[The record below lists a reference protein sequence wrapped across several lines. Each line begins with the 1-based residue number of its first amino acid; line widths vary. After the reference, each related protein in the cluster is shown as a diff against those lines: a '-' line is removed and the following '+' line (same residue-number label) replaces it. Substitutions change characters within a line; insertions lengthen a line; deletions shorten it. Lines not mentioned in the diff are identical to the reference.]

1 MKLFSLP
8 CDHKADL
15 AFAGHIGVGHANSH
29 QGFVQD
35 DATGFATLLALLL
48 RVCPLDLTV
57 TAVRTDEDK
66 LTVSLAC
73 GGQGQASLSGGFS
86 PFETDLLQR
95 GTGLC
100 ELSSQTLTTK
110 VLGRIRGQGMDK
122 MGAVLILAHARA
134 LLDAVR
140 RHWPAGVLHATDD
153 IPGSCG
159 EFLGGMLSLEGT
171 PCAWLLTINASP
183 DGSGPVED
191 SEGIL
196 PVGNKGRLM
205 QELGMCRIPCIA
217 LESKAYSPGDSD
229 ALAAS
234 MPWIRWNQDSDNP
247 TVGQCLVQAAQQCH
261 AQAVVNDR
269 AYPRRP
275 GDLDRA
281 SRALGEKIPRLGQ
294 EYANAR
300 TSAQKVALAAVL
312 ADILEQEIGG
322 TSFMSQAVHT
332 VAAGGGL
339 WPGQAA
345 MLSLLASREEYR
357 SLKVMITTRKE
368 LELLADIAL
377 AAAVL
382 LRDRLPEASSFIQA
396 RSPQPEP
403 ERLLHE
409 LCLPS

>member
-196 PVGNKGRLM
+196 PVATRDAS
-205 QELGMCRIPCIA
+205 CRNWAC
-217 LESKAYSPGDSD
+217 
-229 ALAAS
+229 AAS
-234 MPWIRWNQDSDNP
+234 LASPWS
-247 TVGQCLVQAAQQCH
+247 
-261 AQAVVNDR
+261 
-269 AYPRRP
+269 PRRTVPATATLLQPVCP
-275 GDLDRA
+275 GSAGIRTA
-281 SRALGEKIPRLGQ
+281 TIP
-294 EYANAR
+294 
-300 TSAQKVALAAVL
+300 
-312 ADILEQEIGG
+312 
-322 TSFMSQAVHT
+322 
-332 VAAGGGL
+332 
-339 WPGQAA
+339 P
-345 MLSLLASREEYR
+345 
-357 SLKVMITTRKE
+357 
-368 LELLADIAL
+368 
-377 AAAVL
+377 
-382 LRDRLPEASSFIQA
+382 
-396 RSPQPEP
+396 
-403 ERLLHE
+403 
-409 LCLPS
+409 

>member
-100 ELSSQTLTTK
+100 ELSSQTLATK

-196 PVGNKGRLM
+196 PVGNKGCLM
-205 QELGMCRIPCIA
+205 QELGMCRIPCIV

-247 TVGQCLVQAAQQCH
+247 AVGQCLVQAAQQCH

-281 SRALGEKIPRLGQ
+281 SRALGEKIARLGQ

-300 TSAQKVALAAVL
+300 TSAQKVALAAAL

-322 TSFMSQAVHT
+322 TSFMRPVAVF
-332 VAAGGGL
+332 GRG
-339 WPGQAA
+339 
-345 MLSLLASREEYR
+345 
-357 SLKVMITTRKE
+357 
-368 LELLADIAL
+368 
-377 AAAVL
+377 
-382 LRDRLPEASSFIQA
+382 RLPCSRCWPAGKNTD
-396 RSPQPEP
+396 R
-403 ERLLHE
+403 
-409 LCLPS
+409 